1 MKKRILS
8 AMVCTAMLCF
18 TLAGCGGADES
29 ENTEGDTSSVAMETD
44 TATEEEEEV
53 EIGPDGMARSY
64 LTGEWIDAD
73 LASQRPVAVMI
84 ENTSGS
90 QPSYGIGSA
99 DIIYEYP
106 VEGGIT
112 RFMAIFQD
120 YSGLDRIGSVRSSR
134 PYYAYTAI
142 SFDAIYVH
150 CGGSIE
156 TYNEILDVGLI
167 DNIDEMKYDNGNF
180 FRADDISAPHNLYT
194 YSDGIANAIEA
205 LGYATEHSDSY
216 AGNFLF
222 NKDDENDITLTDGE
236 DAAVVVV
243 YQTNPKPWFV
253 YNEEDGLYYRY
264 EFGKE
269 QTDAVTGE
277 QLAVTNIIIQECD
290 VETYYDEQSHDRV
303 EISTLAGGAGKYITN
318 GKAID
323 ITWECS
329 ANGEATKYYDLDGNE
344 IRLNQGKTWVE
355 ITDVDYSSRNV
366 IYATY
371 EEYEAAE

>member
-1 MKKRILS
+1 MKKKLLS
-8 AMVCTAMLCF
+8 VMLCTAMLCGM
-18 TLAGCGGADES
+18 LAGCGGTNDTGELEEDNPSVEDENDLNG
-29 ENTEGDTSSVAMETD
+29 ED
-44 TATEEEEEV
+44 EEEE
-53 EIGPDGMARSY
+53 IGPEGMARSY
-64 LTGEWIDAD
+64 LTGEWIDAE
-73 LASQRPVAVMI
+73 LAAKRPVAVML
-84 ENTSGS
+84 ENTSAS
-90 QPSYGIGSA
+90 QPSYGISNA

-120 YSGLDRIGSVRSSR
+120 YSGMDRIGSIRSSR
-134 PYYAYTAI
+134 PYYVYTAI
-142 SFDAIYVH
+142 SYDAIYLH

-156 TYNEILDVGLI
+156 TYNEILDLGLV
-167 DNIDEMKYDNGNF
+167 DNIDQLKKDNGYY
-180 FRADDISAPHNLYT
+180 FRADDIKAPHNLYT
-194 YSDGIANAIEA
+194 FSDGIVKGIEE

-216 AGNFLF
+216 TGNFLF
-222 NKDDENDITLTDGE
+222 NKDDDNDIVLENGA

-243 YQTNPKPWFV
+243 YQANPKPWFV

-269 QTDAVTGE
+269 QTDAATGE
-277 QLAVTNIIIQECD
+277 QLAVTNIIIQECP
-290 VETYYDEQSHDRV
+290 VETYYDEQDHDRV
-303 EISTLAGGAGKYITN
+303 EVGILTGGSGKYITG

-329 ANGEATKYYDLDGNE
+329 ANGSVTRYYDTDGNE

-355 ITDVDYSSRNV
+355 IVDDDYSSRNV

-371 EEYEAAE
+371 EDYQAAN